1 MDKPL
6 PAGWRRVRLGEVC
19 REDRVIIDP
28 TSPDA
33 NNLPFLGLEH
43 IESETGIILLDPEDL
58 PHTALSTTFLFDT
71 GHVLYGKLR
80 PYLNKV
86 AIPNFSGKCS
96 TEIVPLYPIN
106 VERYYLAWFLRRQ
119 ETVSEA
125 MKQKTGSRMPR
136 ADLRELFNLSIP
148 LPPLDEQQRIV
159 AILNEKMAAVQQA
172 RRAAEEQLR
181 AVQALPAAYLRQ
193 AFPQP
198 GQPLPAGW
206 RRVRLGNLGVL
217 DSGGTPAKKEPS
229 YWNGNIPF
237 VTGADI
243 TNLYITSQNAR
254 TFLTEAGLS
263 SGKPAV
269 CHPGTVIIVTRTRV
283 GRIGIAAEIMG
294 ASQDISPFHCGE
306 TILAEYLVRYW
317 QSIADFIISNTRG
330 ATIQGLTKGFVT
342 SLSIP
347 LPPLDEQQRIV
358 AILNEKMAAVQQARR
373 AAEEQLRAVQAL
385 PAAYLRQAF
394 SGEL

>member
-6 PAGWRRVRLGEVC
+6 PAGWRRVRLGEVTTIIMGQSPPGNTYRKVPNEGIPFFQGKADFGIRHPVAHTWC
-19 REDRVIIDP
+19 TEPTRIAEPGDILLSVRAPVGPTNVADTLCCIGRGLAAIRPSSIIDMDFLLFSLKHLEQKLTQKGKGSTFEAIRKVDLIYFEIPLPPLDEQRRIVAILNEKMAAVQQARRAAEEQLRAVQALPAAYLRQAFPQPGQPLPAGWRRVRLGEVCCADRVIIDP

-71 GHVLYGKLR
+71 RHVLYGKLR

-193 AFPQP
+193 AF
-198 GQPLPAGW
+198 A
-206 RRVRLGNLGVL
+206 
-217 DSGGTPAKKEPS
+217 
-229 YWNGNIPF
+229 
-237 VTGADI
+237 
-243 TNLYITSQNAR
+243 
-254 TFLTEAGLS
+254 
-263 SGKPAV
+263 
-269 CHPGTVIIVTRTRV
+269 
-283 GRIGIAAEIMG
+283 
-294 ASQDISPFHCGE
+294 
-306 TILAEYLVRYW
+306 
-317 QSIADFIISNTRG
+317 
-330 ATIQGLTKGFVT
+330 
-342 SLSIP
+342 
-347 LPPLDEQQRIV
+347 
-358 AILNEKMAAVQQARR
+358 
-373 AAEEQLRAVQAL
+373 
-385 PAAYLRQAF
+385 
-394 SGEL
+394 GEL